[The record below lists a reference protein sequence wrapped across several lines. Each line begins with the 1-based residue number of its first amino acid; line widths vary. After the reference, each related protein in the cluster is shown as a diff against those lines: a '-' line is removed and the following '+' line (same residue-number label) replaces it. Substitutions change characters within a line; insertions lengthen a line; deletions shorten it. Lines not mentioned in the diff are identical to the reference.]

1 MLAEACGEKR
11 MGGGASREG
20 AAGSSK
26 AEDARFRR
34 SRGAPLLVT
43 SSQHSEESATEPA
56 PRRLRLLCLHGYG
69 ANNDIS
75 ALQLRHLQLEERLN
89 VACDLIEAST
99 LEVRPRY
106 SCARATAAPA
116 LQLRRQR
123 RPSAL
128 FFSPLPS
135 ERFPTD
141 RPQRI
146 AAQVPAQ
153 SPALEHFS
161 EGPFMT
167 WFDMPWEDRAT
178 ATVSSLSGIGP
189 RLLRSTGRRGGS
201 LHESLCRIMRC
212 VQANCQLF
220 SVRFLN
226 IFYCFFNFY
235 FVFFKANC

>member
-1 MLAEACGEKR
+1 

-56 PRRLRLLCLHGYG
+56 PRRLRLLCLHGHG

-89 VACDLIEAST
+89 VACDLIEASA

-116 LQLRRQR
+116 LQLRRQL
-123 RPSAL
+123 S
-128 FFSPLPS
+128 SPHRTIS
-135 ERFPTD
+135 NR
-141 RPQRI
+141 
-146 AAQVPAQ
+146 
-153 SPALEHFS
+153 SPATHR
-161 EGPFMT
+161 
-167 WFDMPWEDRAT
+167 RAGT
-178 ATVSSLSGIGP
+178 RPISRARAL
-189 RLLRSTGRRGGS
+189 
-201 LHESLCRIMRC
+201 
-212 VQANCQLF
+212 Q
-220 SVRFLN
+220 
-226 IFYCFFNFY
+226 
-235 FVFFKANC
+235 

>member
-106 SCARATAAPA
+106 SCARATAAPPTTAFRPFFLSSPLRTISNRSPATHRRAGTRPISRARA
-116 LQLRRQR
+116 LQ
-123 RPSAL
+123 
-128 FFSPLPS
+128 
-135 ERFPTD
+135 
-141 RPQRI
+141 
-146 AAQVPAQ
+146 
-153 SPALEHFS
+153 
-161 EGPFMT
+161 
-167 WFDMPWEDRAT
+167 
-178 ATVSSLSGIGP
+178 
-189 RLLRSTGRRGGS
+189 
-201 LHESLCRIMRC
+201 
-212 VQANCQLF
+212 
-220 SVRFLN
+220 
-226 IFYCFFNFY
+226 
-235 FVFFKANC
+235 

>member
-1 MLAEACGEKR
+1 MLADACGEMR

-56 PRRLRLLCLHGYG
+56 PRRLRLLCLHGHG

-106 SCARATAAPA
+106 SCARATAAPPTLLSPPNDFQPIA
-116 LQLRRQR
+116 RN
-123 RPSAL
+123 A
-128 FFSPLPS
+128 SPL
-135 ERFPTD
+135 
-141 RPQRI
+141 
-146 AAQVPAQ
+146 
-153 SPALEHFS
+153 
-161 EGPFMT
+161 
-167 WFDMPWEDRAT
+167 
-178 ATVSSLSGIGP
+178 
-189 RLLRSTGRRGGS
+189 
-201 LHESLCRIMRC
+201 
-212 VQANCQLF
+212 
-220 SVRFLN
+220 
-226 IFYCFFNFY
+226 
-235 FVFFKANC
+235 